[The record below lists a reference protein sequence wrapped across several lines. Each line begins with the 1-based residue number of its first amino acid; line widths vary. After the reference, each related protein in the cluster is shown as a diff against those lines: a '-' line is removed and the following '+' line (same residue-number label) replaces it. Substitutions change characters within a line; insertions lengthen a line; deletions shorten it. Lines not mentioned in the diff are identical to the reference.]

1 MAIRALKAMAMP
13 QLVNSRDRRAAVV
26 RARGISVP
34 TRGKR
39 GGPGLP
45 VVSGTSAAL
54 LFWAWHQL
62 RQGCRAPAV
71 IMVSLPSHV
80 SPDRPS
86 THRQTDLRLYR
97 ELPYDF
103 NPNQSPCRKLAS
115 RYTSLVI
122 THWNK
127 MKLNERCSPEGCL
140 PFDTPIE

>member
-1 MAIRALKAMAMP
+1 MIMAIRALKAMAMP

-71 IMVSLPSHV
+71 IMVSLPSCFT
-80 SPDRPS
+80 RP
-86 THRQTDLRLYR
+86 TVHPQTDG
-97 ELPYDF
+97 
-103 NPNQSPCRKLAS
+103 
-115 RYTSLVI
+115 
-122 THWNK
+122 
-127 MKLNERCSPEGCL
+127 PETVQRTAL
-140 PFDTPIE
+140 